1 MYVYVS
7 VACLGRQERGV
18 LRRRPTEPSSPS
30 GGSSGAGP
38 AMAAAVDAAPPSLSR
53 RSPVGVWLGFSL
65 PPSPSEWHTT
75 ATVTP
80 YSRVTVP
87 RPPPLSVC
95 VTEPPTVSE
104 LSLTVSLWCRQEG
117 PHSTI
122 GEDEFFDAVESA
134 LDRIT
139 EDQEF
144 RDKMRKKQSVKP
156 SEAPKSSQHSLLQE
170 VCNVYVSMSRPY
182 NPPL

>member
-1 MYVYVS
+1 MRPICS
-7 VACLGRQERGV
+7 II
-18 LRRRPTEPSSPS
+18 LR
-30 GGSSGAGP
+30 
-38 AMAAAVDAAPPSLSR
+38 AA
-53 RSPVGVWLGFSL
+53 
-65 PPSPSEWHTT
+65 
-75 ATVTP
+75 
-80 YSRVTVP
+80 
-87 RPPPLSVC
+87 
-95 VTEPPTVSE
+95 
-104 LSLTVSLWCRQEG
+104 LTVSALVCRQEG

-170 VCNVYVSMSRPY
+170 VRHAAGVSAVAGGLTLAPRCRD
-182 NPPL
+182 